1 MDNDRLWCFLVIA
14 NGPFLSYSGEQSSFN
29 FTLLAKIDEEKAAG
43 APGPGLGLAQGS
55 GASARVIVE
64 IL

>member
-43 APGPGLGLAQGS
+43 APGLGLGLA
-55 GASARVIVE
+55 
-64 IL
+64 